1 MHGQFTRERD
11 SLHSVVLHDGKPR
24 SARGSRPERFEQ
36 LRASLSLQD
45 PAQTGAIPTAA
56 FRAVLQRYW
65 GVRLSESELEMLE
78 RKYQSPGQPGMIA
91 YRLFLQKVRGRVG
104 SSAKGL
110 LSPRPPASGRSSSA
124 SSSGGGGAR
133 ERRRRTFALGNEYLQ
148 QQRVAR
154 RLAPSAPPGF
164 GKRFSAGQSESGT
177 GESLA
182 QWGTLSG
189 DSHTERS
196 SDTEPSAAEGA
207 SVVEGAAVAAVAEE
221 GWTVAHR
228 CAKEFGRDLAET
240 QAVLESFRV
249 WVEEVYDA
257 GRGFEIPCLGRVVVR
272 RTHAS
277 FVGSQR
283 ALARYGLTQRAPAAP
298 MVHHTAS
305 RNVRVD
311 YSLLSQR
318 CGGLEAKEVLR
329 EVIWCFLNT
338 CAETPETEVELDLGP
353 VTLCCQRRRLH
364 IRQERMPGGRDQ
376 SGEETPPIDRP
387 TSVDSRASS
396 VASSRTDWTVSSFG
410 QSVAGWGAWG
420 SLPDADW
427 ADLGV
432 KPRSIGSETGG
443 TWSADHEVTQLSAA
457 NATLGVENAMLR
469 RRLNNLLA
477 PAREMLTPRQPAS
490 QGTNDVQG
498 TTDAKAG
505 APAKPGKDGELS
517 LSTRLGGAFGVAVPG
532 LE

>member
-45 PAQTGAIPTAA
+45 RAQTGAIPTGA

-65 GVRLSESELEMLE
+65 DVRLSESELEMLE

-91 YRLFLQKVRGRVG
+91 YRLFLQKVRGVG
-104 SSAKGL
+104 SSAQGL

-124 SSSGGGGAR
+124 SSGAR

-154 RLAPSAPPGF
+154 RLAPSTPPGF
-164 GKRFSAGQSESGT
+164 GKRFSAGQQSESGT

-196 SDTEPSAAEGA
+196 SDTQPSAAEGA
-207 SVVEGAAVAAVAEE
+207 DQP
-221 GWTVAHR
+221 WTVAHR
-228 CAKEFGRDLAET
+228 CAKEFGRDLAEV
-240 QAVLESFRV
+240 QAVLESFRG

-283 ALARYGLTQRAPAAP
+283 ALARHGLTQRAPAAP
-298 MVHHTAS
+298 MVHYTAS

-318 CGGLEAKEVLR
+318 CDGLEAKEVLR
-329 EVIWCFLNT
+329 RIRELIWCFLNT
-338 CAETPETEVELDLGP
+338 CAETPQTEVELDLGP

-432 KPRSIGSETGG
+432 KPRSSGSKTG
-443 TWSADHEVTQLSAA
+443 TWSADDEVTQLSAA
-457 NATLGVENAMLR
+457 NATLGVENAVLR

-477 PAREMLTPRQPAS
+477 SNCAERA
-490 QGTNDVQG
+490 V
-498 TTDAKAG
+498 
-505 APAKPGKDGELS
+505 LS
-517 LSTRLGGAFGVAVPG
+517 NV
-532 LE
+532 